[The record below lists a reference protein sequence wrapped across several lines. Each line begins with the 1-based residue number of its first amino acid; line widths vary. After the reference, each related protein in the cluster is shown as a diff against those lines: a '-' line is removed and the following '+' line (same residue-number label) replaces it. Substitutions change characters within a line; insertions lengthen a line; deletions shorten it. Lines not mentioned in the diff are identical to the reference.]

1 MVLYFSKLAS
11 NTFEEDQNRN
21 QFSGSLQFGGEN
33 ENGDEI
39 EIEIELPSWG
49 KNEDESHV
57 VDKNCQLNSSP
68 TSVKPGS
75 HLNVSVK
82 LLLDVLA
89 KLIS

>member
-21 QFSGSLQFGGEN
+21 QFSGSLQFRGEN

-39 EIEIELPSWG
+39 EIEPQFPSWG
-49 KNEDESHV
+49 KKENESHV
-57 VDKNCQLNSSP
+57 VDENCQLNSSP

-75 HLNVSVK
+75 HFNVSVE
-82 LLLDVLA
+82 LLRLDDLA
-89 KLIS
+89 KL